1 MKKYKLIV
9 LFASLV
15 TVILGPGAG
24 HLIIKEWK
32 KAVFFISL
40 ALGLFFILCMNF
52 VSEVGQETLS
62 AVLNYTNI
70 NDIEQFKNIWYKFQD
85 DNPKMMLFFDI
96 FFSGLWAYS
105 IVDIFLTAKK
115 KGIFNSSKEQEEK

>member
-1 MKKYKLIV
+1 MKKDKLIV

-32 KAVFFISL
+32 KAAFFISL

>member
-1 MKKYKLIV
+1 MKKDKLIV

-32 KAVFFISL
+32 KAALFISL

-52 VSEVGQETLS
+52 VSEAGQETLS

-105 IVDIFLTAKK
+105 IVDIFLTAKN

>member
-1 MKKYKLIV
+1 

-32 KAVFFISL
+32 KAAFFISL
-40 ALGLFFILCMNF
+40 ALGLFFVLCMNF

-85 DNPKMMLFFDI
+85 DNPKIMLFFDI

>member
-1 MKKYKLIV
+1 MKKDKLIV

-32 KAVFFISL
+32 KAALFISL

>member
-1 MKKYKLIV
+1 MKKDKLIV

-15 TVILGPGAG
+15 TVVLGPGAG

-32 KAVFFISL
+32 KAAFFISL

>member
-1 MKKYKLIV
+1 MKKDKLIV

-32 KAVFFISL
+32 KAAFFISL
-40 ALGLFFILCMNF
+40 ALGLFLILCMNF
-52 VSEVGQETLS
+52 VSEVGHETLS

-85 DNPKMMLFFDI
+85 DNPNMMLIFNI

-115 KGIFNSSKEQEEK
+115 KGIFNSSKEKEEK

>member
-1 MKKYKLIV
+1 MKKEKLIV

-32 KAVFFISL
+32 KAAFFISL
-40 ALGLFFILCMNF
+40 ALGLFFVLCMNF

>member
-1 MKKYKLIV
+1 MKKEKLIV

-32 KAVFFISL
+32 KAAFFISL
-40 ALGLFFILCMNF
+40 ALALFFILCMNF

-62 AVLNYTNI
+62 ALLNYTNI

-85 DNPKMMLFFDI
+85 DNPKLMLIFNI
-96 FFSGLWAYS
+96 FFAGLWSYS
-105 IVDIFLTAKK
+105 IVDIFLIAKK
-115 KGIFNSSKEQEEK
+115 KGVFNNSKEQEEK

>member
-1 MKKYKLIV
+1 MKKEKLIV

-32 KAVFFISL
+32 KAAFFISL
-40 ALGLFFILCMNF
+40 ALALFFILCMNF

-85 DNPKMMLFFDI
+85 DNPKLMLIFNI
-96 FFSGLWAYS
+96 FFAGLWSYS
-105 IVDIFLTAKK
+105 IVDIFLIAKK
-115 KGIFNSSKEQEEK
+115 KGVFNNSKEQEEK

>member
-1 MKKYKLIV
+1 MKKDKLIV

-32 KAVFFISL
+32 KAAFFISL
-40 ALGLFFILCMNF
+40 ALGLFFVLCMNF

>member
-1 MKKYKLIV
+1 MKKEKLIV

-32 KAVFFISL
+32 KAAFFISL
-40 ALGLFFILCMNF
+40 ALALFFILCMNF

-85 DNPKMMLFFDI
+85 DNPKLMLIFNI
-96 FFSGLWAYS
+96 FFAGLWSYS
-105 IVDIFLTAKK
+105 IVDIFFIAKK
-115 KGIFNSSKEQEEK
+115 KGVFNNSKEQEEK

>member
-1 MKKYKLIV
+1 MKKDKLIV

-32 KAVFFISL
+32 KAAFFISL
-40 ALGLFFILCMNF
+40 ALGLFFVLCMNF

-85 DNPKMMLFFDI
+85 DNPKIMLFFDI

>member
-1 MKKYKLIV
+1 MKKEKLII

-32 KAVFFISL
+32 KAAFFIAV
-40 ALGLFFILCMNF
+40 ALVLFFILCMNF

-62 AVLNYTNI
+62 AVLDYTNI
-70 NDIEQFKNIWYKFQD
+70 NNIEQFKNIWYKFQD
-85 DNPKMMLFFDI
+85 DNPNMMLIFNI
-96 FFSGLWAYS
+96 FFAGLWSYS

-115 KGIFNSSKEQEEK
+115 KGVFNNSKEQEEK